1 MNAGTY
7 MEMTPLW
14 AMYGIS
20 TLFVIAS
27 IYGGVCL
34 GRARGRGEGEE
45 EAPAMGAVVGAT
57 LGLLAFMLAFTFGLA
72 ASRFDTRKELL
83 LDEVNAIETTYLRA
97 GLLPAPH
104 CAEVRKLLVRYVD
117 VRASV
122 LRQPGNLQAAIRES
136 DDLLG
141 RIWPHAEALANE
153 ELKNADIVSLFVDS
167 LNEMIDLHAKRITVA
182 AYRIPPVIWLALLAV
197 TVLSMMSVGYEF
209 GQSGKANWQIA
220 LMLSLTFSA
229 VILLIADLDRP
240 GSGAVKVNQQPMIDL
255 QARLRAAEK

>member
-1 MNAGTY
+1 MNAGTWV
-7 MEMTPLW
+7 ETIPLW
-14 AMYGIS
+14 AIFGLS
-20 TLFVIAS
+20 TLLVLAS
-27 IYGGVCL
+27 VYGGVCL
-34 GRARGRGEGEE
+34 GRAKRRREGGEGG
-45 EAPAMGAVVGAT
+45 APIGAVVGAV
-57 LGLLAFMLAFTFGLA
+57 LGLLAFMLAFTFSIA
-72 ASRFDTRKELL
+72 ASRYDARKQLL

-97 GLLPAPH
+97 GLLTAPH
-104 CAEVRKLLVRYVD
+104 CIEVRKLLVRYVD

-122 LRQPGNLQAAIRES
+122 LRQPGNLQAAIRKS

-240 GSGAVKVNQQPMIDL
+240 GSGAVKVNQQPMLDL
-255 QARLRAAEK
+255 QAKMHAAGK